1 MHAELAPVRRAQQL
15 MQAGDLVDDVVDDL
29 RRGFGLSVAD
39 AVAAVAAYVALT
51 RSGMQIP
58 EEPFARPFV

>member
-1 MHAELAPVRRAQQL
+1 MQCELAPVRRAQRL
-15 MQAGDLVDDVVDDL
+15 LEAGDPVDDVVDDL

-51 RSGMQIP
+51 RSGMDIP

>member
-1 MHAELAPVRRAQQL
+1 

-51 RSGMQIP
+51 RSGMVIP

>member
-1 MHAELAPVRRAQQL
+1 MQGELAPVRRAQQL

-39 AVAAVAAYVALT
+39 AVAAVAACVALT
-51 RSGMQIP
+51 RNGLTVP